1 MKANIKKAIEAIDRS
16 WFDGECVDIL
26 GQAKQKN
33 LHLSAP
39 LELAVEK
46 SEQYM
51 DVNFG
56 HPEVDGDLRR
66 GNDGL
71 NHDLLKLEYALNVN
85 AALLSQAANVVRRV
99 NQEVSA

>member
-1 MKANIKKAIEAIDRS
+1 MNANIKKAIEAIDRS

-46 SEQYM
+46 SEDYM
-51 DVNFG
+51 DVNFD
-56 HPEVDGDLRR
+56 HP

-71 NHDLLKLEYALNVN
+71 DHDLLKLEYALNVN
-85 AALLSQAANVVRRV
+85 SSMLIEAANVVRRV
-99 NQEVSA
+99 NQEVTA

>member
-1 MKANIKKAIEAIDRS
+1 MKATIKKAIEAIDRS

-46 SEQYM
+46 CEEFTE
-51 DVNFG
+51 VNYN
-56 HPEVDGDLRR
+56 HPE
-66 GNDGL
+66 NDGL

>member
-1 MKANIKKAIEAIDRS
+1 MKANNIKKAIEAIDRS

-46 SEQYM
+46 SQDYL
-51 DVNFG
+51 DVNFQNE
-56 HPEVDGDLRR
+56 PDDL
-66 GNDGL
+66 NL
-71 NHDLLKLEYALNVN
+71 ELLKLQYLLHVN
-85 AALLSQAANVVRRV
+85 AARLTQAANVVRRI
-99 NQEVSA
+99 NREVSA

>member
-39 LELAVEK
+39 LELAIKKCE
-46 SEQYM
+46 EFA
-51 DVNFG
+51 DVNFN
-56 HPEVDGDLRR
+56 HPT
-66 GNDGL
+66 NDGL
-71 NHDLLKLEYALNVN
+71 DHDLLKLEYALDVN
-85 AALLSQAANVVRRV
+85 AALLTQAANVVRRV

>member
-1 MKANIKKAIEAIDRS
+1 MKAKIKKAIEAVDRS

-39 LELAVEK
+39 LELALKKCE
-46 SEQYM
+46 EFTE
-51 DVNFG
+51 VNYN
-56 HPEVDGDLRR
+56 HPENESLDL
-66 GNDGL
+66 
-71 NHDLLKLEYALNVN
+71 DLLKLEYALMMNG
-85 AALLSQAANVVRRV
+85 ALLTQAANVVRRV

>member
-1 MKANIKKAIEAIDRS
+1 MKANNIKKAIEAIDRS

-46 SEQYM
+46 SEYNM
-51 DVNFG
+51 DVNFD
-56 HPEVDGDLRR
+56 HPE
-66 GNDGL
+66 NDGL
-71 NHDLLKLEYALNVN
+71 DDVLIRLEYALNVN
-85 AALLSQAANVVRRV
+85 AALLTQAANVVRQV
-99 NQEVSA
+99 NQEVTA